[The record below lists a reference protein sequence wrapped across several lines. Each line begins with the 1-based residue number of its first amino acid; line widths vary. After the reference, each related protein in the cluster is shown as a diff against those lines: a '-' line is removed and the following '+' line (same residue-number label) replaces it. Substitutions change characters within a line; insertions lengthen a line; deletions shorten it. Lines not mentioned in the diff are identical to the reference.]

1 MLWILQKL
9 PVWLK
14 SRLDPVELLI
24 RIILGGIFIYS
35 GIYKIKDPQSL
46 EVVIRNYKILNDP
59 FIALLAMTLPPLEII
74 IGACLLLKILF
85 KGAVLISGSLL
96 IVFIVSLCSLILRD
110 LDIECGCLGL
120 RTSLQM
126 QIFIDS
132 LLLLGTA
139 YLFFSE
145 YKIRLISLFK
155 HWSIASSVLALRLFS
170 EFLQTSLFEAL
181 TCPDNLEA
189 SREYSFS

>member
-1 MLWILQKL
+1 L

-132 LLLLGTA
+132 LLLLGAA

-155 HWSIASSVLALRLFS
+155 H
-170 EFLQTSLFEAL
+170 
-181 TCPDNLEA
+181 
-189 SREYSFS
+189 

>member
-1 MLWILQKL
+1 MQKL

-35 GIYKIKDPQSL
+35 GIYKINDPQSL

-59 FIALLAMTLPPLEII
+59 FIALLAMALPPLEII
-74 IGACLLLKILF
+74 IGACLLLKMLF
-85 KGAVLISGSLL
+85 KGAILITGSLL
-96 IVFIVSLCSLILRD
+96 IAFIVSLSSLILRG
-110 LDIECGCLGL
+110 LDVECGCLGL

-132 LLLLGTA
+132 LLLLGAA
-139 YLFFSE
+139 YLFCSA
-145 YKIRLISLFK
+145 YKIRLFSLFK
-155 HWSIASSVLALRLFS
+155 H
-170 EFLQTSLFEAL
+170 
-181 TCPDNLEA
+181 
-189 SREYSFS
+189 